1 MFNNKKYRLG
11 PFMVI
16 PERCVIAKNGS
27 DTKLELRVM
36 QVLVCLLERAGR
48 PVSRDELI
56 REVWRGGQVS
66 DNAIN
71 RIIAQLRS
79 ALGDDA
85 RSQQVIQTVPKVG
98 YLLIAEVE
106 SLEGQAVTPADLTHT
121 SEVRHAKAPVAPID
135 IKDSQQHDSSAM
147 AADIKPVPVKQKP
160 GHLILATYALAG
172 VLLSVLA
179 FVVWDTVTQSDKSKA
194 EPVQDSI
201 ASLLPITSLEGQE
214 VDPVL
219 SPDGNKLAFAFRDLN
234 AKEWRVLIQDLT
246 TGQVSLADNSPTAY
260 NQRYPAWSDDGGHLA
275 YLNFDGKGRCELIL
289 LDLLTR
295 NAKVVSQC
303 DKATQSSALAIRG
316 QELYFVDSDGIE
328 DFKKIYQVNL
338 NTLKKEQLSRPHSIG
353 RGDYGLSLSPDKSQM
368 AVLRNL
374 SWFDTQLMVFNFST
388 GEWRQVLKVGYPLKS
403 VAWSADGKGLIYRA
417 EEGQLHRFDLD
428 TNERVRLTKI
438 LQEINSPRS
447 NSKGQTAAVVG
458 ELMEEELWHW
468 SAPGNTKPEP
478 WVSSSRRDYR
488 GAISP
493 DGALTAFVSNRTG
506 LPQIWLRKQKGE
518 EIKLTH
524 FDRFSFIDELIFSP
538 NGKLLAGTIN
548 GAAFTLDIAKSA
560 IHFIPGRTSVR
571 NISFGMNDDELVLF
585 SSEAGKRQ
593 LQLVDMRTGKT
604 LNLLAESGFSG
615 KFDRASGDFYYSKM
629 NSSGIWKLIQ
639 GVETQVT
646 DKITPLFSGGWH
658 VAQGKIWYLKGDDGL
673 TNLIEL
679 DVNNDREFA
688 HPIQITNVS
697 MNTLSMTNNNQVLLS
712 VLAHA
717 NTDIFLVN

>member
-1 MFNNKKYRLG
+1 
-11 PFMVI
+11 MVI
-16 PERCVIAKNGS
+16 PERCVITNNGS
-27 DTKLELRVM
+27 DTKLEFRVM

-48 PVSRDELI
+48 PVTRDELI
-56 REVWRGGQVS
+56 KEVWRGGQVS

-71 RIIAQLRS
+71 RIVAQLRN

-85 RSQQVIQTVPKVG
+85 RTQQVIQTVPKVG

-106 SLEGQAVTPADLTHT
+106 PLESQPVTLPVATLLPEPHH
-121 SEVRHAKAPVAPID
+121 VKAPE
-135 IKDSQQHDSSAM
+135 
-147 AADIKPVPVKQKP
+147 AAIEAEGSKQLNSPNTSDNKPVTGQSKHSYLV
-160 GHLILATYALAG
+160 LAAYAMAG
-172 VLLSVLA
+172 VLLSLLA
-179 FVVWDTVTQSDKSKA
+179 FVVWDSVSQSREAKS

-201 ASLLPITSLEGQE
+201 ASLLPLTSLEGQE

-219 SPDGNKLAFAFRDLN
+219 SPDGNKLAFAFRDLS
-234 AKEWRVLIQDLT
+234 ASEWRILVQDLT
-246 TGQVSLADNSPTAY
+246 TGQVSLADNAPTAN
-260 NQRYPAWSDDGGHLA
+260 NQRHPAWSDDGGHLA
-275 YLNFDGKGRCELIL
+275 YLNFDGKGRCELVL

-295 NAKVVSQC
+295 HAKVVSEC

-316 QELYFVDSDGIE
+316 QELYFVDSDGVG

-403 VAWSADGKGLIYRA
+403 VAWSQDGKGLIYRA
-417 EEGQLHRFDLD
+417 EEGQLHRYDLD
-428 TNERVRLTKI
+428 TGERVRLTKI

-468 SAPGNTKPEP
+468 SVPGNTKPEP

-488 GAISP
+488 GAMSP

-506 LPQIWLRKQKGE
+506 LPQIWLRRINGE

-524 FDRFSFIDELIFSP
+524 FDRFSFIDELTFSP

-548 GAAFTLDIAKSA
+548 GAAFTLELAKSE

-571 NISFGMNDDELVLF
+571 NISFGMSADELVMF

-593 LQLVDMRTGKT
+593 IQLVDMNTGKM
-604 LNLLAESGFSG
+604 LNLLAENGFSG
-615 KFDRASGDFYYSKM
+615 KFDRVSGEFYYSKM
-629 NSSGIWKLIQ
+629 NSSGIWKLTQ

-646 DKITPLFSGGWH
+646 DKVTPLFSGGWH
-658 VAQGKIWYLKGDDGL
+658 VADGRIWYLKSEEGL
-673 TNLIEL
+673 TKLIEL
-679 DVNNDREFA
+679 DVNHARENA
-688 HPIQITNVS
+688 HPIPIANVS

-712 VLAHA
+712 VLANA
-717 NTDIFLVN
+717 NTDIFIVK